1 MTRLRLFLFRLWS
14 LIRSRQMDRDIDDE
28 IASHL
33 AEATDEYTQQGLSPE
48 DAQRAALR
56 SFGGVTQTKELYRQ
70 VRSFTWLDDLRQ
82 DVPYA
87 IRGLRRSPG
96 FTTVACVTLALG
108 IGANTAI
115 FSIVNSLL
123 LRPLP
128 VPEPDRLVTIS
139 SATAVSFGFTAG
151 AGWNYP
157 MWNRLRQRAEAF
169 DGALAFT
176 AERFNLAPGGE
187 RQPVDGLY
195 VSGEFFTTVSVPALL
210 GRTFTPADD
219 VRGGGPDGPVAVI
232 SYRLWQRRFGGA
244 ASVIGTPVAVDGV
257 PFTIIGVTPPEFL
270 HVEVGRTFDVAVPL
284 ATQPLIRGKDAAID
298 QPRALIL
305 IVMLRLKPEQSL
317 EAATATLRAMQPDI
331 LGVTPDELARVRP
344 PNLAEPFTLVPAS
357 AGTSGAAGPGLRQQY
372 ERPLLAILIIV
383 ALVLLIACANLANLL
398 LARATGRRHELSVR
412 RALGASRWRLARQWL
427 VESFVLAVLGAAVGL
442 AVAAWGSRMLVAQL
456 STAESPVTL
465 DLSFDWVVLAY
476 TTAVTVATVMFFGTV
491 PALRATRVAPIDAL
505 KAHGVNAGPG
515 GGGLAHSKLA
525 NGGSSSLVIA
535 QVAFSL
541 VVMAAAGLFIRTF
554 DQLAS
559 VPLGFDPDRVLVIDV
574 DTARARVDPAARFAY
589 YDRLAG
595 AVVSVPG
602 VTHAAASIW
611 TPLSGDGYMR
621 DAQGRAV
628 FSERV
633 GTNFVTPTWFDVYG
647 IGIRA
652 GRDFD
657 HRDAAN
663 TLPVAIVNETFVR
676 KFLAGRHAIG
686 ETVQGRD
693 GTRRTVVGVVTDTVF
708 GRSLRDTAPSMMY
721 VPLAQAAGLE
731 GLADTGIRISVRST
745 SEQPGSVAL
754 SMGTA
759 LTAVNR
765 DLAFSFRPLAD
776 DVDAAL
782 ARERLVAM
790 LSGFF
795 GALAVF
801 LAAIGLYGVTA
812 CTAAQR
818 RTEIAIRMSL
828 GAQRSEVIG
837 LVLRRGLGLTAIGIA
852 LGLATAAAVTR
863 YLEALLFGVTPVD
876 PATFFGVSFIFVA
889 VAAVASGMP
898 ARRASNVDPMVALRA
913 E

>member
-1 MTRLRLFLFRLWS
+1 MGSLEAVKDHTRDVGW
-14 LIRSRQMDRDIDDE
+14 
-28 IASHL
+28 
-33 AEATDEYTQQGLSPE
+33 EAGLGSV
-48 DAQRAALR
+48 
-56 SFGGVTQTKELYRQ
+56 G
-70 VRSFTWLDDLRQ
+70 Q
-82 DVPYA
+82 DVRYA
-87 IRGLRRSPG
+87 VRMLSKSPG
-96 FTTVACVTLALG
+96 FLLVAVLTLALG

-139 SATAVSFGFTAG
+139 SDFAVRFGFTAG

-157 MWNRLRQRAEAF
+157 MWDRLRQRAEAF

-176 AERFNLAPGGE
+176 AETFNLAQAGE

-195 VSGEFFTTVSVPALL
+195 VSGEFFTTVGVPALL

-244 ASVIGTPVAVDGV
+244 ASAIGTPVTIEGV
-257 PFTIIGVTPPEFL
+257 PFTIVGVTPPEFL

-284 ATQPLIRGKDAAID
+284 GTQPLTRGKGAAID

-305 IVMLRLKPEQSL
+305 IVMLRLKPKQSL

-331 LGVTPDELARVRP
+331 LGVTPEELARVKP

-357 AGTSGAAGPGLRQQY
+357 AGTSGAAGSGLRQQY

-398 LARATGRRHELSVR
+398 LARAAARRHELSVR

-427 VESFVLAVLGAAVGL
+427 VESFVLAIFGAGVGL

-476 TTAVTVATVMFFGTV
+476 TSAVTVATVMFFGTV
-491 PALRATRVAPIDAL
+491 PALRATRIAPIDAL

-525 NGGSSSLVIA
+525 KGGSNSLVIA

-541 VVMAAAGLFIRTF
+541 VLMAAAGLLIRTF

-559 VPLGFDPDRVLVIDV
+559 VPLGFDPDSVLVIDV

-589 YDRLAG
+589 YDRLVD
-595 AVVSVPG
+595 AVLSAPG

-611 TPLSGDGYMR
+611 TPLSGGGYVQ

-628 FSERV
+628 FTERV
-633 GTNFVTPTWFDVYG
+633 VTNFVTPAWFDVYG
-647 IGIRA
+647 IGVRA

-657 HRDAAN
+657 QRDAVT

-676 KFLAGRHAIG
+676 RFLAGRDAIG
-686 ETVQGRD
+686 ETVEGM
-693 GTRRTVVGVVTDTVF
+693 GSTRRTVIGVAADAVF
-708 GRSLRDTAPSMMY
+708 GRSLRDATPSMMY
-721 VPLAQAAGLE
+721 VPLAQSAGLE
-731 GLADTGIRISVRST
+731 RLADTGIRISVRST
-745 SEQPGSVAL
+745 SEQPGSLAR
-754 SMGTA
+754 SIGTA
-759 LTAVNR
+759 LTAINR
-765 DLAFSFRPLAD
+765 DLTFSFRPLAD
-776 DVDAAL
+776 YVDAAL

-795 GALAVF
+795 GVLALL
-801 LAAIGLYGVTA
+801 LAALGVYGVTS
-812 CTAAQR
+812 CGVSRR
-818 RTEIAIRMSL
+818 RTEIGIRMAL
-828 GAQRSEVIG
+828 GAQRADVIRM
-837 LVLRRGLGLTAIGIA
+837 VLRQSLVMTAAGIV
-852 LGLATAAAVTR
+852 LGLAGAAAVTQ
-863 YLEALLFGVTPVD
+863 YLEAMLFGLTPLD
-876 PATFFGVSFIFVA
+876 PSTFIAVSVIFALVATL
-889 VAAVASGMP
+889 ASYMP
-898 ARRASNVDPMVALRA
+898 ARRASHADPLVALRA